1 MTFQELMDCWNRD
14 EFDNNRDTY
23 NRILEQ
29 AKKKN
34 LVPVIGAGLSAWVEY
49 PMWDELLRRH
59 AVTYGAADQVNA
71 LLAEWKYDEA
81 AEVMMKVC
89 GAARWRRILGGAFDP
104 KMISQRRANRPRYQ
118 QFLPKLFE
126 GLVLT
131 TNFDRCLEDL
141 YDDDRSIQ
149 PGDDFQVEWAQR
161 AAFSGE
167 HLLIKLHGDIQYPE
181 KMVLTKTSY
190 DHFYGSD
197 PKKPDLTLSLP
208 KYLAERVGQRPMLFL
223 GCSLH
228 QDRTCAVLGQCAGS
242 REHFALLPMPKPEQM
257 EARCRELTAM
267 DIYPIWYEAG
277 KHDEALTAFFTQL
290 AADCGI
296 REKGKDD
303 SPVYP
308 LVGRDQ
314 VIAQLF
320 EHYSGANPE
329 PRWVTGVAGIGKTEV
344 CKAVIR
350 QLEKEKGHSMPM
362 VDCTNADR
370 YSKFYDAVA
379 RGLGLDIPPQEAAD
393 PADYLLGVI
402 PKLVDGVYFDNFEDI
417 WRGVADDRDK
427 LGRWLMDLRGS
438 GVALLF
444 SSQDGPDSRQL
455 GRKISLEELDKG
467 VNIDKL
473 SDAEFLKLDSV
484 KLFTNIYG
492 DVEPEELGDF
502 RKLIRQMDGHPLA
515 IVLTANQASQNLMGM
530 RTLLGRWDAVQRVYT
545 GNLKHTSLKN
555 ALALVWEEIKDDLDA
570 VFCWGLHATCVQPIP
585 VEFHPWLIDRPELEA
600 GMDRLQTGSLVR
612 RVDRHITMFL
622 PVKKQ
627 LPLLEEK
634 WKEMYPFLLQ
644 YWSASL
650 AELLKQANDN
660 SNPDQ
665 LKAHRLAVELMPQV
679 CHVLDGLAE
688 EGEER
693 SDVLRTLLSSARNHF
708 KYYLTSGDTLKHL
721 VGHSSQDICGF
732 SYKYLGD
739 VLRFQGELSGA
750 REALEQA
757 VVQCE
762 KAGDALVVADAL
774 VSKAELLRGMKDYD
788 GAAATLDR
796 AEKLYSDGGNDLGLA
811 NILFIRS
818 EVLRCQNKYKDAEN
832 ACMEA
837 EAKYRELN
845 ASLGL
850 ANVLKSRG
858 FILFDQGEYEKALK
872 PLEEAY
878 DIYREL
884 LLVREQAFCQS
895 IRYLCLMQTNRAG
908 EAEAI
913 RPQLEALLPDLP
925 PPVQRLVRH
934 TLSYPTGTP

>member
-104 KMISQRRANRPRYQ
+104 KMISQRRGNRPCYQ

-190 DHFYGSD
+190 DQFYGSD

-296 REKGKDD
+296 REKGKAD

-314 VIAQLF
+314 VIAQLY

-350 QLEKEKGHSMPM
+350 QLEKEKGRSMPM

-402 PKLVDGVYFDNFEDI
+402 PEQVDGVYFDNFEDI

-502 RKLIRQMDGHPLA
+502 RKLIRQMEGHPLA
-515 IVLTANQASQNLMGM
+515 IVLTANQASQKLMGIT
-530 RTLLGRWDAVQRVYT
+530 TLLGRWDAVQRVYT
-545 GNLKHTSLKN
+545 GNPKHTSLKN

-622 PVKKQ
+622 PVKQQ

-634 WKEMYPFLLQ
+634 WKEMHPSLLQ
-644 YWSASL
+644 YWAKALSK
-650 AELLKQANDN
+650 LLDRANDG
-660 SNPDQ
+660 SNPNR
-665 LKAHRLAVELMPQV
+665 LEAHRLAVELMPQV
-679 CHVLDGLAE
+679 CHVLDGLAD

-693 SDVLRTLLSSARNHF
+693 SDALCALLDSSRNHF
-708 KYYLTSGDTLKHL
+708 MYHLTSKDTLKHL
-721 VGHSSQDICGF
+721 VGHSSQDIRALA
-732 SYKYLGD
+732 YKDLGD
-739 VLRFQGELSGA
+739 VLGQQGELSGA

-757 VVQCE
+757 AVQYE
-762 KAGDALVVADAL
+762 KAGNSQGLANALL
-774 VSKAELLRGMKDYD
+774 SKADLLRSMGDYD
-788 GAAATLDR
+788 GAAAALDR
-796 AEKLYSDGGNDLGLA
+796 AEKLYSDVGDHLGLA
-811 NILFIRS
+811 NILFIRGS
-818 EVLRCQNKYKDAEN
+818 VLLCQNKYR
-832 ACMEA
+832 EA
-837 EAKYRELN
+837 EDAFKGAEEKYRVLN
-845 ASLGL
+845 SSLGL

-858 FILFDQGEYEKALK
+858 FMLFAQKEYEKALR
-872 PLEEAY
+872 PLWEAY
-878 DIYREL
+878 DLFREL
-884 LLVREQAFCQS
+884 LLVDEQAHCQS
-895 IRYLCLMQTNRAG
+895 ARYLCLMRTDRVG
-908 EAEAI
+908 EAKEI
-913 RPQLEALLPDLP
+913 RSQLEALLPDLP
-925 PPVQRLVRH
+925 PPVQELVRIV
-934 TLSYPTGTP
+934 LS